1 MREQIQKLLD
11 SDLSS
16 LHIAKQT
23 DVEQSTVYRLRKGER
38 SLDKLGLGKA
48 EKLYEFA
55 NELFN
60 SEDDEKQHL
69 LVKRASIMG
78 MLANLEMTDEESDK
92 LNQELHDIEGGL
104 EDIQKRQ
111 IISDVDIKDGFLLV
125 AAYKVGEKILFH
137 QKELNQ
143 ELKQK
148 RMNKNDYFNKALT
161 EVKNDLVYDS
171 VAIEWLKD
179 KDVSNIRL
187 YLDTFYEKF

>member
-143 ELKQK
+143 ELKRK

>member
-11 SDLSS
+11 SNLSS

-143 ELKQK
+143 ELKRK

>member
-92 LNQELHDIEGGL
+92 LNQELHDIEGRL